1 MQKRRDLHANV
12 MNNQKKNEARI
23 SLSLSQFIVE
33 SLFVRYLLIVH
44 ETKICM
50 HIYSIGRNQFL
61 PSFAFLEIIIN
72 KKTKN
77 IRTLKKISV

>member
-1 MQKRRDLHANV
+1 MQRRRDLHANV
-12 MNNQKKNEARI
+12 MNNQKKIEARI
-23 SLSLSQFIVE
+23 LSQFIVE